1 MRPGGQGSP
10 VIEAFLRHTVLR
22 SALPLALTLAV
33 LLSGC
38 LGGFGVSE
46 SPAPTPAFQPEV
58 FFAGATHGDGT
69 LAVRGRADRRFT
81 VASTGRQSPDDLF
94 VLEQE
99 IRFVDGEVQRRNFF
113 IRRLDAH
120 RYAGT
125 LSGAAGPVTARADGN
140 SFHLRYRMGKAST
153 MEQWLYLQ
161 PDGRTAFNRA
171 TVRVLGLPVAH
182 LSETIRRE

>member
-1 MRPGGQGSP
+1 MTERR
-10 VIEAFLRHTVLR
+10 LRQFMIG
-22 SALPLALTLAV
+22 SALPLAV

-38 LGGFGVSE
+38 LGRFNV
-46 SPAPTPAFQPEV
+46 AQTPASTPVFEPEV
-58 FFAGATHGDGT
+58 FFDGATQGEGT
-69 LAVRGRADRRFT
+69 LAVRGRPNRSFT
-81 VASTGRQSPDDLF
+81 VASSGHQGRDGQF

-99 IRFVDGEVQRRNFF
+99 IRFIDGEVQRRSFR
-113 IRRLDAH
+113 IRRVDAH
-120 RYAGT
+120 TYTGS

-140 SFHLRYRMGKAST
+140 SFHLRYQMSKASS

-161 PDGRTAFNRA
+161 PDGRTALNRA